1 MACKTTS
8 AADLPALRR
17 VGAALDFSLEINVVD
32 AVPRQTPAH
41 PIHGMLGA
49 FPLAFFTAALVTDI
63 AYANTAEMQWANF
76 SVWLIAGGVI
86 MGVIAAIA
94 GIIDALATRGVRR
107 RRASSLH
114 SVLTIV
120 TFVVAIIN
128 GFVHS
133 RDAWTSVV
141 PAGLILSAIT
151 ALLIIITSWIGY
163 SVAARQPV
171 AGVA

>member
-1 MACKTTS
+1 MADT
-8 AADLPALRR
+8 
-17 VGAALDFSLEINVVD
+17 
-32 AVPRQTPAH
+32 VPSYAPH

-76 SVWLIAGGVI
+76 SVWLIAGGVM
-86 MGVIAAIA
+86 MGVLAAIA
-94 GIIDALATRGVRR
+94 GIVDALSHRGRGRR
-107 RRASSLH
+107 RGSSLH

-151 ALLIIITSWIGY
+151 TVLVVITSWNGY
-163 SVAARQPV
+163 NVAARQPV
-171 AGVA
+171 AGAV